1 MEENAVVKPLFNVE
15 GEVAAPPRV
24 KAEEDVAAQPL
35 LAGVIYGEIVFW
47 MMLAGIVIA
56 VTGLAIYIIYGGYFN
71 SANLLDLLWRGSDSL
86 TIWQEV
92 GNVSQPLPWYSC
104 LRMLSKG
111 DMLAVL
117 GLVVAGTAAV
127 FGMWGAFLGMLRT
140 RSKIYTLFALAIAV
154 ILTLSAIGILKL
166 QM

>member
-1 MEENAVVKPLFNVE
+1 MEENAVVKPLFKVE
-15 GEVAAPPRV
+15 GEVAAPPLV
-24 KAEEDVAAQPL
+24 KVKEDVAAQPL

-47 MMLAGIVIA
+47 MMLVGIVIA
-56 VTGLAIYIIYGGYFN
+56 VAGLTIYIVYGGYFN

-104 LRMLSKG
+104 LKMLSKG

-117 GLVVAGTAAV
+117 GLAVAGTAAV
-127 FGMWGAFLGMLRT
+127 FGTWGAFLGMLRT
-140 RSKIYTLFALAIAV
+140 SSKIYMLFTLVIAV
-154 ILTLSAIGILKL
+154 ILTLSAVGILKL
-166 QM
+166 HM